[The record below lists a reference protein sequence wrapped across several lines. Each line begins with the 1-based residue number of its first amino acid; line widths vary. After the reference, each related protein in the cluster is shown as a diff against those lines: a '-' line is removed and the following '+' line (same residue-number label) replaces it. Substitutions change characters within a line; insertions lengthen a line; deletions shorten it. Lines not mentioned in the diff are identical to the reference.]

1 MGNEMKY
8 LDILGHKTWVSVAD
22 NDRDRLVLL
31 HGGLSSS
38 SDQMAIGK
46 N

>member
-1 MGNEMKY
+1 MKY

-22 NDRDRLVLL
+22 NDRDRDRLVLL

-38 SDQMAIGK
+38 SDQMLLG
-46 N
+46 NY